1 MGEAVWQMRIYD
13 FNGYS
18 GARDERRE
26 AVQKRLSSPLLSAVI
41 TLAVMVALVE
51 AVWGQNL
58 TALWESKNASDP
70 TGTEASAA
78 MLHEPLPENNLG
90 FASLLDISYTS
101 AAYLDAE
108 KTARAQLSD
117 FMQAAYEDMQREEK
131 NFYDGYS
138 ESIQE
143 ILDSIE
149 AVEQLHVLT
158 LSPLTDFEDYCD
170 TYYRYAADY
179 LASVQRNSRFTWEEY
194 NALAVW
200 LQETKDPYEKI
211 KEIFDENS
219 IPYSVRT
226 EDDGSEYIV
235 YTVSSIGTF

>member
-1 MGEAVWQMRIYD
+1 MGGAVWQMRIYD

-26 AVQKRLSSPLLSAVI
+26 AVQKKLSSPLLSAVI

-51 AVWGQNL
+51 AVWGQSL
-58 TALWESKNASDP
+58 TALWESARNPANIQPSD
-70 TGTEASAA
+70 TV
-78 MLHEPLPENNLG
+78 LHEPLLENNLG

-117 FMQAAYEDMQREEK
+117 FMQAAYEDFMQREEK
-131 NFYDGYS
+131 NIYDGYS

>member
-1 MGEAVWQMRIYD
+1 MGGAVWQMRIYD

-26 AVQKRLSSPLLSAVI
+26 AVQKKLSSPLLSAVI

-51 AVWGQNL
+51 AVWGQSL
-58 TALWESKNASDP
+58 TALWESARNPANTQPSD
-70 TGTEASAA
+70 TV
-78 MLHEPLPENNLG
+78 LHEPLLENNLG

-117 FMQAAYEDMQREEK
+117 FMQAAYEEIMQREEK

-194 NALAVW
+194 NARAGW

-226 EDDGSEYIV
+226 DDDGSEYIV